1 MKSTRIWLGVVV
13 PVAWVAAAVGAFAAT
28 WTRLPDPLAT
38 HWGLSGTP
46 NGSMPKLAAFVL
58 FAGATVLAAIA
69 ARVAMHRERGIAQLA
84 GAAAFAG
91 VLFAALGVVTVVANL
106 DAPRWQ
112 DARAVGIPLALAC
125 CALAW
130 GAAALVSRAARTLER
145 MPAATSA
152 LPSIGLGPTERAVWS
167 AGAKNRALFV
177 VALFVAVG
185 GVTAW
190 ASGGS
195 WIEVSTCAAC
205 AVLVT
210 GITEIHVRVDERALR
225 IAFGPL
231 RFPRMSIAVDRIE
244 HAEKMTVAPMANGGW
259 GYRGSLTAFGRAAVV
274 VRGGEGLRLALR
286 DHKTMIV
293 TVDDAETGA
302 GLINDLVSR
311 RTPVGPLDTTK
322 HE

>member
-1 MKSTRIWLGVVV
+1 
-13 PVAWVAAAVGAFAAT
+13 
-28 WTRLPDPLAT
+28 
-38 HWGLSGTP
+38 
-46 NGSMPKLAAFVL
+46 
-58 FAGATVLAAIA
+58 
-69 ARVAMHRERGIAQLA
+69 
-84 GAAAFAG
+84 
-91 VLFAALGVVTVVANL
+91 
-106 DAPRWQ
+106 
-112 DARAVGIPLALAC
+112 
-125 CALAW
+125 
-130 GAAALVSRAARTLER
+130 
-145 MPAATSA
+145 
-152 LPSIGLGPTERAVWS
+152 
-167 AGAKNRALFV
+167 
-177 VALFVAVG
+177 
-185 GVTAW
+185 
-190 ASGGS
+190 
-195 WIEVSTCAAC
+195 
-205 AVLVT
+205 VLVT

-311 RTPVGPLDTTK
+311 RRPVGPLDTTK